1 MDITILKRLWSFI
14 GARLDNT
21 ALAAVE
27 RFWMHRDVNVLLDH
41 IV

>member
-1 MDITILKRLWSFI
+1 MDLKILRRLWSYL

-21 ALAAVE
+21 ALTAVE
-27 RFWMHRDVNVLLDH
+27 RFWMHRDINVLLDH